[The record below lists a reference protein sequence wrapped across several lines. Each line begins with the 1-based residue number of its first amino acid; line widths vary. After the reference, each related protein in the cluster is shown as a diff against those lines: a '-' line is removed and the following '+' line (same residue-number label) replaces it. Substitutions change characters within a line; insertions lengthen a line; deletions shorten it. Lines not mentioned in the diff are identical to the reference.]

1 MDLSP
6 LDYGTIVAIVGLAIT
21 IVKLY
26 LEQRKAKA
34 DIELSKRGL
43 EILSRLVTAYKRG
56 QESQQA
62 LKKEKLELDKW
73 KALAKAAGWVLDRFY
88 FEEEEE
94 EEEYDV

>member
-1 MDLSP
+1 MNPSL
-6 LDYGTIVAIVGLAIT
+6 LDYGTIVAIIGLVIT
-21 IVKLY
+21 VVKLY
-26 LEQRKAKA
+26 LDRRRARS

-62 LKKEKLELDKW
+62 LEKEKLDLEKW
-73 KALAKAAGWVLDRFY
+73 KALAKAAGWALDRFY

-94 EEEYDV
+94 W